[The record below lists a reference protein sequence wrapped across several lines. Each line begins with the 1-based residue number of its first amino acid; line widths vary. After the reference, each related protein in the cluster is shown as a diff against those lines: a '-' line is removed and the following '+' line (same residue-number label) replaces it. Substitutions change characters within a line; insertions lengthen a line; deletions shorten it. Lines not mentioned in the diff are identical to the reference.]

1 MAWAPLVELV
11 THPAPCGEVRSY
23 SLVEFFFGE
32 REQIP
37 PATQRYSLPI
47 LVGVRQ
53 ADAGEV
59 RRVKGRY
66 CERRP
71 ALPVLVE
78 RLMERPT
85 GNYRVSDCQDM
96 NIAASR
102 RALYRLPDSN
112 VDARSFVEHK
122 QDVACV
128 ESLEA
133 HTLVGAEPK
142 SVVTLRQLEF
152 CAKRLRVHD
161 SRGRKRLAN
170 LPP

>member
-1 MAWAPLVELV
+1 MAGAPLVELV

-32 REQIP
+32 RQQIP
-37 PATQRYSLPI
+37 PATQRYPVPI

-53 ADAGEV
+53 ADAGQI

-85 GNYRVSDCQDM
+85 GDYRVADCQDM

-112 VDARSFVEHK
+112 VDARRFVEHE
-122 QDVACV
+122 QDVAGV
-128 ESLEA
+128 ESLKP
-133 HTLVGAEPK
+133 HTLVGAEPER
-142 SVVTLRQLEF
+142 VVTLR
-152 CAKRLRVHD
+152 
-161 SRGRKRLAN
+161 
-170 LPP
+170 